1 MLKFHKNRFRVPR
14 AANRLEAALLPHQ
27 RLVFL
32 PTGIPFQ
39 MSRSEGENAFS
50 RFTGET
56 WDGLDGYDNHLIYG
70 SIQTL
75 IQLTGCPTSLQHGLP
90 HSVNPSAVLS
100 GQQASPSFYE
110 SSYLSLRKLEE
121 TWNSLQCPMS
131 KTWAG
136 KQCKNK
142 LTYINH
148 QYNAYMCT
156 YTCIYIYIYVCVC
169 ASVSVYVSVCVWVY
183 LYPICRCVYMC
194 MCVCVCDC
202 VCVSVYLCIY
212 ISMYLCICVCMHAC
226 MHVCMYACTHVR
238 MYACTHVR
246 MWACVHV
253 CMCACLHVWY
263 AHCMLLFEH
272 NQHIWIQAA
281 LLHELHILM
290 LQHHDVQCPGRPFE
304 LHNASTELWDRDQ
317 PIISRKNVEEGATIT
332 DSDPE
337 VIHIGDIQW
346 DIKCTHTYAYIVLL
360 TYMYVYKYIYIYMCI
375 YIYTL

>member
-1 MLKFHKNRFRVPR
+1 MPENDMLKFHKNRFRVPR

-110 SSYLSLRKLEE
+110 SSYLSLSKLEE

-142 LTYINH
+142 LTYLNH

-156 YTCIYIYIYVCVC
+156 YTCIIYIYIYVCVC

-238 MYACTHVR
+238 MYACTHVC

-253 CMCACLHVWY
+253 CMCACVHVCMYGMRIVCYFLNITNIYGSKLHSFMSFIFSCCNTTMSSALAVPLSCIMPRQNSEIVISPSSPARMSKRGPQSRTVILRWFILGTSNGISNV
-263 AHCMLLFEH
+263 HTHM
-272 NQHIWIQAA
+272 HI
-281 LLHELHILM
+281 
-290 LQHHDVQCPGRPFE
+290 
-304 LHNASTELWDRDQ
+304 
-317 PIISRKNVEEGATIT
+317 
-332 DSDPE
+332 
-337 VIHIGDIQW
+337 
-346 DIKCTHTYAYIVLL
+346 
-360 TYMYVYKYIYIYMCI
+360 
-375 YIYTL
+375 